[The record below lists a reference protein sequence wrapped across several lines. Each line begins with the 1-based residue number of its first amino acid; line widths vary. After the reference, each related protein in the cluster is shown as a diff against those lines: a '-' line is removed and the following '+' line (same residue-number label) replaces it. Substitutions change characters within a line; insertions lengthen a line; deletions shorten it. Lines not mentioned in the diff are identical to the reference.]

1 MDKIFQDLVDI
12 IQDNAVKMKL
22 LADRIEQLES
32 IGGDSGGSASIEDY
46 ESGKEYKRN
55 VLIVD
60 TTTETVYR
68 VLSDYT
74 STTIEDDKKNG
85 LIKLVGFESQLV
97 SFNHD
102 PSQTEIN
109 TLPMDTVVTIYSS
122 TDDPYEPI
130 LSGD

>member
-32 IGGDSGGSASIEDY
+32 IGGGGSASIEDY

-74 STTIEDDKKNG
+74 STTIEDDKKKG

>member
-32 IGGDSGGSASIEDY
+32 IGGGGGSASIEDY

-74 STTIEDDKKNG
+74 SRTIEDDKKNG

>member
-32 IGGDSGGSASIEDY
+32 IGGGGGSASIEDY

-74 STTIEDDKKNG
+74 STTIEDDKKKG

>member
-22 LADRIEQLES
+22 LADSIEQLES
-32 IGGDSGGSASIEDY
+32 IGGGGGSASIEDY

>member
-32 IGGDSGGSASIEDY
+32 IGGGGGSASIEDY

>member
-32 IGGDSGGSASIEDY
+32 IGGGGSASIEDY
-46 ESGKEYKRN
+46 ASGKEYKRN

-109 TLPMDTVVTIYSS
+109 TLPMDTVVTIY
-122 TDDPYEPI
+122 
-130 LSGD
+130 

>member
-32 IGGDSGGSASIEDY
+32 IGGGGGSASIEDY

-102 PSQTEIN
+102 TSQTEIN

>member
-1 MDKIFQDLVDI
+1 MFKIFQDLVDI
-12 IQDNAVKMKL
+12 IQDNSVKMKL

-32 IGGDSGGSASIEDY
+32 IGGGGGSASIEDY

>member
-32 IGGDSGGSASIEDY
+32 IGGGGSASIEDY

-68 VLSDYT
+68 VLSDYI
-74 STTIEDDKKNG
+74 SSTIEDDKKKG

>member
-32 IGGDSGGSASIEDY
+32 MGGSGGSASIEDY
-46 ESGKEYKRN
+46 EAGKEYKRN

-74 STTIEDDKKNG
+74 STTIEDDKKKG

>member
-12 IQDNAVKMKL
+12 IQDNVVKMKL

-32 IGGDSGGSASIEDY
+32 IGGGGGSASIEDY

-74 STTIEDDKKNG
+74 STTVEDDKKNG

>member
-32 IGGDSGGSASIEDY
+32 IGGSGGSASIEDY

>member
-32 IGGDSGGSASIEDY
+32 IGGGGSASIEDY

>member
-22 LADRIEQLES
+22 LADRIKQLES
-32 IGGDSGGSASIEDY
+32 IGGGGGSASIEDY